1 MRLQRVESKQ
11 VTCIASL
18 ADLLTLVEQGKI
30 VLFANIKTTSS
41 IARRLAFG
49 DKFVGMAT
57 ASVNT
62 LAPISGR
69 VAENVIRR
77 GESTIKRVRVRAS
90 ELTEWNPEFPYDNID
105 DIDGIDDWEGT
116 DFDTAK
122 QKSVELLLEPTVG
135 PDLKSLAD
143 FFIQLAAKKM
153 NNENTGGLD
162 SPKKLSSKG
171 YKVTRFDLFVELD
184 KLQDALRETSMTVKD
199 QLADWQSLSEEEI
212 NHFIKETDTPVDS
225 LNAILFRLLA
235 ANPQEPMKVLWSE
248 LEKDHENE
256 IRLYDIDH
264 LIEDFDIDKLVWLKG
279 KRTMPCNYRS
289 AANRIAHVKIAVN
302 NYFSQKVS

>member
-1 MRLQRVESKQ
+1 MRLQRIESKN
-11 VTCIASL
+11 VTSVASL

-30 VLFANIKTTSS
+30 VLFANIKTTST

-49 DKFVGMAT
+49 NKFVGMAT
-57 ASVNT
+57 ASVDT
-62 LAPISGR
+62 LVPISGK
-69 VAENVIRR
+69 VAESVIRK
-77 GESTIKRVRVRAS
+77 GESTIKRIRVRAS
-90 ELTEWNPEFPYDNID
+90 KLTEWNPEFPYDNIE

-143 FFIQLAAKKM
+143 SLIQLAAKKI
-153 NNENTGGLD
+153 NDENTGGLD
-162 SPKKLSSKG
+162 SPKRLSSKG
-171 YKVTRFDLFVELD
+171 YKITKFDLFVEVD
-184 KLQDALRETSMTVKD
+184 KLQEALRGTSTNVKD
-199 QLADWQSLSEEEI
+199 HLADWQSLSEEEI
-212 NHFIKETDTPVDS
+212 NHFIKETDAKVDS
-225 LNAILFRLLA
+225 LNAIMFRLLA

-248 LEKDHENE
+248 LEKDHEKE
-256 IRLYDIDH
+256 VRSYDIDH

-289 AANRIAHVKIAVN
+289 AANRIAQVKIAVN
-302 NYFSQKVS
+302 SYFSQKVS